1 MSVLQRKD
9 VRGNGSAGGPVA
21 QRAVG
26 ERSGGAAGGAPAAP
40 PDPELVERPQRRRFT
55 AAYKINVL
63 READGL
69 SQPGEIG
76 ALLRREGL
84 YSSHLSTWRAQR
96 EAGSLEALAR
106 PRGRRPAEP
115 LAAENAELRRRL
127 TRSETELEQARR
139 VIEAQGNVC
148 ALLGELLGPRGA
160 SEPESTKS

>member
-1 MSVLQRKD
+1 MSLLQRKD
-9 VRGNGSAGGPVA
+9 VRGNGAGGPGA

-26 ERSGGAAGGAPAAP
+26 ERSAGAAGRVAPAAP

-55 AAYKINVL
+55 AEYKIAVL
-63 READGL
+63 CEADGL
-69 SQPGEIG
+69 SRPGEIG

-96 EAGSLEALAR
+96 EEGSLEALSR

-127 TRSETELEQARR
+127 ARSESELEQARR

-148 ALLGELLGPRGA
+148 ALLGELHGPRGA
-160 SEPESTKS
+160 TESASTDS